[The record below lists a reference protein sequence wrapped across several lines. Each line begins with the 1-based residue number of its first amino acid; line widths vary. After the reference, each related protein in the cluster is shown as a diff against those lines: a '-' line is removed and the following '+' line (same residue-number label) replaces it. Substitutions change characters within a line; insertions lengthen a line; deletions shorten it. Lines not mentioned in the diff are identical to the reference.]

1 MLWSAVLVAADS
13 FFSAFRLVH
22 AVFGFVDV
30 MSFLRCGGR
39 ILLYIL
45 VIAAL
50 VVLGYGVSRV
60 ISFSFFVSYF
70 TLAYFLLISLIAYT
84 YRPEKADYE
93 PFCDVIIPVFNE
105 GKYVYETV
113 KSVLACD
120 YDPAKLRIIVVDDG
134 STDDTAAWIRRAAAE
149 NARVKTIFMG
159 KNSGKKHALC
169 AALKVSSS
177 EVVVTIDSD
186 SIVEKDALSRIVKP
200 FADDRVGAVA
210 GNVRVSNIRDGV
222 IPQMMDI
229 IFVFCYEFL
238 RSSQSKCGTVLCTP
252 GALSAYRREAVLPVM
267 EPWLNQRFLGE
278 YTSIGEDRALT
289 CLLLRREWR
298 VVYQSSAVAY
308 TKIPAGYCDVCKML
322 LRWVRGDIRENILM
336 FPYVFRR
343 FSLVNLR
350 VLGLQLHYI
359 AFNLGII
366 TPICF
371 IPVLAIY
378 LCFHFSESM
387 FICFYL
393 VLLTLMWAIVP
404 AMIYAKRYSLFK
416 SLYAF
421 VYSIFS
427 VFCLSW
433 IPLYAMLTLRN
444 NKWLT
449 RH

>member
-1 MLWSAVLVAADS
+1 
-13 FFSAFRLVH
+13 
-22 AVFGFVDV
+22 
-30 MSFLRCGGR
+30 MSFLRCIGK

-50 VVLGYGVSRV
+50 VALGYCVSKL
-60 ISFSFFVSYF
+60 ISFSFFISYF

-84 YRPEKADYE
+84 YRVEDGDYE
-93 PFCDVIIPVFNE
+93 PSCDVIIPAFNE
-105 GKYVYETV
+105 GRHVYETIR
-113 KSVLACD
+113 SVVACD
-120 YDPAKLRIIVVDDG
+120 YDPAKLNIIVVDDG
-134 STDDTAAWIRRAAAE
+134 STDDTSEWIRRAAAE
-149 NARVKTIFMG
+149 NAKVKTIFMG

-169 AALKVSSS
+169 AALSASSS

-186 SIVEKDALSRIVKP
+186 SIIEKDAIRSIVKP
-200 FADDRVGAVA
+200 FSDDRVGAVA
-210 GNVRVSNIRDGV
+210 GNVRVSNILDGI

-252 GALSAYRREAVLPVM
+252 GALSAYRREAVSPVM
-267 EPWLNQRFLGE
+267 ESWLNQRFLGE

-308 TKIPAGYCDVCKML
+308 TKMPVGYRDVCKML

-336 FPYVFRR
+336 FPYVFRK
-343 FSLVNLR
+343 FSFCDLR
-350 VLGLQLHYI
+350 TMGLQMHYI

-366 TPICF
+366 TPILF
-371 IPVLAIY
+371 IPVLIVY
-378 LCFHFSESM
+378 LIFHFSESM
-387 FICFYL
+387 FIGSYIIL
-393 VLLTLMWAIVP
+393 ITLMWAIVP
-404 AMIYAKRYSLFK
+404 AMIYAKRYSLLK

-421 VYSIFS
+421 VYSVFS
-427 VFCLSW
+427 MFCLSW
-433 IPLYAMLTLRN
+433 IPLYGLLTLRN

-449 RH
+449 RR

>member
-1 MLWSAVLVAADS
+1 MRV
-13 FFSAFRLVH
+13 
-22 AVFGFVDV
+22 
-30 MSFLRCGGR
+30 LRCAGK

-50 VVLGYGVSRV
+50 VVLGYYVSRF
-60 ISFSFFVSYF
+60 ISFSFFISYF

-84 YRPEKADYE
+84 YRPSGGSYK
-93 PFCDVIIPVFNE
+93 PSCDVIIPAFNE
-105 GKYVYETV
+105 GRHVYKTV
-113 KSVLACD
+113 KSVSACD
-120 YDPAKLRIIVVDDG
+120 YDPDKLNIIVVDDG
-134 STDDTAAWIRRAAAE
+134 STDDTAEWIRRAAAE
-149 NARVKTIFMG
+149 DPRVKTIFMG

-169 AALKVSSS
+169 AALEASSS

-186 SIVEKDALSRIVKP
+186 SVIEKEAISRIVKP
-200 FADDRVGAVA
+200 FSDIRVGGVA

-252 GALSAYRREAVLPVM
+252 GALSAYRRSAVMPVM
-267 EPWLNQRFLGE
+267 EAWLKQRFLGE

-308 TKIPAGYCDVCKML
+308 TKIPGGYCDVCKML
-322 LRWVRGDIRENILM
+322 LRWIRGDIRENILM
-336 FPYVFRR
+336 FPYVFRK
-343 FSLVNLR
+343 FSLFNLR
-350 VLGLQLHYI
+350 LLGLQLHYI

-366 TPICF
+366 TPIFF
-371 IPVLAIY
+371 IPVLIVY
-378 LCFHFSESM
+378 VVFHFSESM
-387 FICFYL
+387 FVCSYL
-393 VLLTLMWAIVP
+393 MLLTLMWAIVP

-427 VFCLSW
+427 MFCLSW
-433 IPLYAMLTLRN
+433 IPLYAVLTLRN

-449 RH
+449 RR